1 MNTDDHTMVSK
12 ISWLSSIMVGGL
24 ALVSFSLS
32 FEALKELAVQEQVVP
47 EKLGY
52 LFPLMVDG
60 AIVVFSLCALRASLR
75 KEPAM
80 TLRMLVV
87 FATAGSVLFNM
98 MHVGDSWLAR
108 CLASTPPVLLFLSFE
123 SLMHSI
129 QKEMERGIQAAKQV
143 ADKPLSKVARLAEVK
158 RLLDEGLSAV
168 EIAERLPSVSLRTV
182 QRDIGAIEKKI

>member
-108 CLASTPPVLLFLSFE
+108 CLAATPPVLLFLSFE

-129 QKEMERGIQAAKQV
+129 QKEMERGIQAARQE
-143 ADKPLSKVARLAEVK
+143 AEKPLSKEARLAEVK
-158 RLLDEGLSAV
+158 RLLDELPYSRAYQPLVLQLEFLVPFLS
-168 EIAERLPSVSLRTV
+168 E
-182 QRDIGAIEKKI
+182 

>member
-108 CLASTPPVLLFLSFE
+108 CLAATPPVLLFLSFE

-129 QKEMERGIQAAKQV
+129 QKEMERGIQAARQE
-143 ADKPLSKVARLAEVK
+143 AEKPLSKEARLAEVK

-182 QRDIGAIEKKI
+182 QRDIGGIEKKI

>member
-108 CLASTPPVLLFLSFE
+108 CLAATPPVLLFLSFE

-182 QRDIGAIEKKI
+182 QRDVGAIEKKI